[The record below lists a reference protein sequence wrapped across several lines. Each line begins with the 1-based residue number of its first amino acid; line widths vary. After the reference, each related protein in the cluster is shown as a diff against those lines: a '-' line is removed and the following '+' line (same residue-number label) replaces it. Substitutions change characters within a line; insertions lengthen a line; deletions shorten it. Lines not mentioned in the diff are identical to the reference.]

1 MGSNFFKS
9 KKNLVTFILSI
20 CIVVAIV
27 ATVLL
32 VVLIKSPKPEYVTAR
47 KDNFEV
53 YYDKNGIDKG
63 IAIKK
68 YVGTAGNGMINVPET
83 ITISGNKYIVTELSD
98 NAFSGVINDELTAID
113 QLNLPDTIV
122 KIGDN
127 AFEKLLALTTLHI
140 KGTVENY
147 GSNLFKD
154 SGIKNITIDNFTA
167 GYKVDTFNN
176 IVGGLD
182 KLNIGNIVGNINDFS
197 EDFALNFT
205 TKELHLG
212 NGIEDATMFR
222 PIIEKI
228 ETLSYDVS
236 TTLFSQNLLN
246 SSQLKNLYVNGSVKN
261 ITSETLANVANKAK
275 LTIENIYLGESFD
288 TISAGAFAGFTA
300 LKNIYLTRLSYNVNL
315 DALKGVSGVK
325 FNFVANGNVS
335 LTISAGETTALS
347 ATFTQSFNEF
357 NKVTAISILNGITEI
372 QSNALAN
379 IANEA
384 HVTFATN
391 STVTEIKAGAFGTK
405 ELHFHGPSSGTLYN
419 RLCQSSDFAANVKT
433 YNGEEK

>member
-1 MGSNFFKS
+1 M
-9 KKNLVTFILSI
+9 
-20 CIVVAIV
+20 
-27 ATVLL
+27 
-32 VVLIKSPKPEYVTAR
+32 
-47 KDNFEV
+47 
-53 YYDKNGIDKG
+53 
-63 IAIKK
+63 
-68 YVGTAGNGMINVPET
+68 
-83 ITISGNKYIVTELSD
+83 
-98 NAFSGVINDELTAID
+98 
-113 QLNLPDTIV
+113 
-122 KIGDN
+122 
-127 AFEKLLALTTLHI
+127 
-140 KGTVENY
+140 
-147 GSNLFKD
+147 
-154 SGIKNITIDNFTA
+154 
-167 GYKVDTFNN
+167 
-176 IVGGLD
+176 
-182 KLNIGNIVGNINDFS
+182 
-197 EDFALNFT
+197 
-205 TKELHLG
+205 
-212 NGIEDATMFR
+212 
-222 PIIEKI
+222 
-228 ETLSYDVS
+228 
-236 TTLFSQNLLN
+236 
-246 SSQLKNLYVNGSVKN
+246 
-261 ITSETLANVANKAK
+261 ANVANKAK